1 MPSAVVPGREFNF
14 AAEIFH
20 HVEGAGQGFA
30 ARRAAAAV
38 TSLNRW
44 RGMLRSAKRRR
55 SSGIVSKSASMK
67 ISTVFIAGI
76 NLDTNGRIAEIDLVS
91 SSVLSSNDG
100 VRHCRTRLR
109 GAAATSG
116 HRRPVS
122 PQADILVI
130 ITWNERAAES
140 RVAVT
145 SGQRLHEGT
154 T

>member
-1 MPSAVVPGREFNF
+1 MPPAVVPGREFNF

-20 HVEGAGQGFA
+20 HVEGAGRGFA

-44 RGMLRSAKRRR
+44 RGDVEKREAPTFFRHCIEIR
-55 SSGIVSKSASMK
+55 LDENLDGL
-67 ISTVFIAGI
+67 FAGI

-145 SGQRLHEGT
+145 SGQRPHEGT